1 MRDPPSS
8 TADFSRVAVALSRG
22 ATRLRAVDTTTE
34 LYVEPNAIT
43 VGITDDLLALC
54 HEILPPAG
62 LKVYRVAHAHA
73 ACERM
78 AVLLPRLVVVPAAM
92 RSLELDLI
100 EDRAKAVGAVLLHLD
115 PGHGYDMLGAQLHM
129 TVQDLRA
136 MYGGR

>member
-1 MRDPPSS
+1 M
-8 TADFSRVAVALSRG
+8 
-22 ATRLRAVDTTTE
+22 DTTTE
-34 LYVEPNAIT
+34 LYVEPSAIA

-54 HEILPPAG
+54 HEVLPPAG

-92 RSLELDLI
+92 RSVELDLI

-115 PGHGYDMLGAQLHM
+115 AGHGYDSIGAQLHM

>member
-1 MRDPPSS
+1 V
-8 TADFSRVAVALSRG
+8 TVAKSAS
-22 ATRLRAVDTTTE
+22 ATTLRAVDTTTE
-34 LYVEPNAIT
+34 LYVEPNAIV

-54 HEILPPAG
+54 HEVLAPAG

-92 RSLELDLI
+92 RSIELDLI
-100 EDRAKAVGAVLLHLD
+100 EDRAKAVGAILLHLD
-115 PGHGYDMLGAQLHM
+115 PGHGYDLLGAQLHM
-129 TVQDLRA
+129 TVQDLRK